1 MEDERKSLVR
11 VSIFGHEYT
20 VKAPA
25 DPEYIK
31 EVAEYVSNRM
41 KEVEKGL
48 SSDQSTS
55 RIAILTAMNIAD
67 ELFAKKKSSSIS
79 SVDIEERVQS
89 IVDYIDESLV

>member
-1 MEDERKSLVR
+1 MEDEQKSLVR

-31 EVAEYVSNRM
+31 EIAEYVSHRM
-41 KEVEKGL
+41 KEVKKGL

-67 ELFAKKKSSSIS
+67 ELFSKKTSSTFDTE
-79 SVDIEERVQS
+79 DIEDRIQS
-89 IVDYIDESLV
+89 LVEYIDEFLV

>member
-1 MEDERKSLVR
+1 MRDEQKSFVR

-31 EVAEYVSNRM
+31 EIAEYVSNRM
-41 KEVEKGL
+41 KEVEQGL
-48 SSDQSTS
+48 STDQTIS

-67 ELFAKKKSSSIS
+67 ELFASKKTISMKSGKVEDRI
-79 SVDIEERVQS
+79 QS
-89 IVDYIDESLV
+89 LVEYIDENLA